1 MKQSFSNSRSLV
13 VTVFV
18 LATMVVFSGCSRSGK
33 SAAKK
38 GAGGGGPPV
47 PVLVAKAVETNVPV
61 QISAIGNVTPCSSVT
76 IRSQITGK
84 LQEVHFKEGQ
94 TVKKSDLLFT
104 IDPRPAQAA
113 LDQANANLARDAAQ
127 LENARIQF
135 EREKKLFDSKLV
147 SQEEFDNARA
157 AMDVQ
162 QGVMQADQAAITNAM
177 LNLAYT
183 AISSP
188 MDGLA
193 GSQFVFVG
201 NIIKS
206 PDDAM
211 VTINQ
216 MRPINVTFAVPER
229 YLPEI
234 RREYARQPLK
244 VATSF
249 AGMTNTVPEGEL
261 TFVDNTVDTTTGTI
275 QLKGTFANE
284 DSALWPGQFVQVM
297 LTLAELPKAVVVP
310 SQAVQTGPE
319 GQYVYVVDQNQMV
332 DQRPIT
338 IGAGYKG
345 ETVIESG
352 LKVGETVVTE
362 GHLRIAP
369 KMKVSFKAAGQ
380 PEDGKVEGSKAE
392 GRKAKS
398 SKADENK

>member
-1 MKQSFSNSRSLV
+1 MKQSFPNSRSFV

-61 QISAIGNVTPCSSVT
+61 QISAIGNVTPCSVVT

-84 LQEVHFKEGQ
+84 LLEVHFKEGQ
-94 TVKKSDLLFT
+94 TIKKGDLLFT

-113 LDQANANLARDAAQ
+113 LDQAKANLARDAAQ
-127 LENARIQF
+127 LENAKIQF
-135 EREKKLFDSKLV
+135 DREKKLFDSKLV

-162 QGVMQADQAAITNAM
+162 QGVTQADRAAITNAM

-183 AISSP
+183 TISSP

-193 GSQFVFVG
+193 GSQLVFVG

-216 MRPINVTFAVPER
+216 MRPIYVTFAVAER
-229 YLPEI
+229 YLAEI
-234 RREYARQPLK
+234 RRENAKQPLK
-244 VATSF
+244 VDTGF
-249 AGMTNTVPEGEL
+249 AGATNAAVQGEL
-261 TFVDNTVDTTTGTI
+261 TFVDNAVDTTTGTI

-284 DSALWPGQFVQVM
+284 DNALWPGQFVQVI

-310 SQAVQTGPE
+310 SQAVQTGPD
-319 GQYVYVVDQNQMV
+319 GQYVYVVDQNQVV

-338 IGAGYKG
+338 IGVGYNG
-345 ETVIESG
+345 MTVVESG

-380 PEDGKVEGSKAE
+380 AED
-392 GRKAKS
+392 
-398 SKADENK
+398 SKADPSK

>member
-1 MKQSFSNSRSLV
+1 MKQSFSNSRSFACRAG
-13 VTVFV
+13 FV
-18 LATMVVFSGCSRSGK
+18 ASAFALGTMVVFSGCSRSDK
-33 SAAKK
+33 SGAKK

-61 QISAIGNVTPCSSVT
+61 QISAIGNVTPRSTVT
-76 IRSQITGK
+76 IRSQISGK
-84 LQEVHFKEGQ
+84 LQDVHFKEGQ
-94 TVKKSDLLFT
+94 TVKKGDLLFT
-104 IDPRPAQAA
+104 IDPRPAQVA
-113 LDQANANLARDAAQ
+113 LDQVKANLARDAAQ
-127 LENARIQF
+127 LENAKIQF
-135 EREKKLFDSKLV
+135 DREKKLFDSKLV

-162 QGVMQADQAAITNAM
+162 QGTAQADQAAITNAM

-183 AISSP
+183 TISSP

-193 GSQFVFVG
+193 GSQLVFVG

-216 MRPINVTFAVPER
+216 MRPIYVTFAVAER

-234 RREYARQPLK
+234 RRENAKQPLK
-244 VATSF
+244 VETSF

-261 TFVDNTVDTTTGTI
+261 TFVDNSVDTTTGTI

-284 DSALWPGQFVQVM
+284 DNVLWPGQFVQVM

-319 GQYVYVVDQNQMV
+319 GQYVYVVDQNQAV

-338 IGAGYKG
+338 IGVGYKG
-345 ETVIESG
+345 MTVVESR
-352 LKVGETVVTE
+352 LKVGEMVVTE

-380 PEDGKVEGSKAE
+380 AEGSKA
-392 GRKAKS
+392 
-398 SKADENK
+398 DESR

>member
-1 MKQSFSNSRSLV
+1 MKQSFSSSRSFACRAGFV
-13 VTVFV
+13 ATVFV
-18 LATMVVFSGCSRSGK
+18 LAAMVVFSGCSRSDK

-38 GAGGGGPPV
+38 GGGGPPV
-47 PVLVAKAVETNVPV
+47 PVLVAKAGETNVPV
-61 QISAIGNVTPCSSVT
+61 QISAIGNVTPCSAVT

-94 TVKKSDLLFT
+94 TVKQGDLLFT

-113 LDQANANLARDAAQ
+113 LDQAKANLARDAAQ

-183 AISSP
+183 TITSP

-193 GSQFVFVG
+193 GSQVAFVG

-211 VTINQ
+211 LTINQ
-216 MRPINVTFAVPER
+216 MRPIYVSFAVPER

-234 RREYARQPLK
+234 RREMGKKPLK
-244 VATSF
+244 VETSF
-249 AGMTNTVPEGEL
+249 TGMTGAAPEGEL
-261 TFVDNTVDTTTGTI
+261 TFVDNAVDTTTGTI
-275 QLKGTFANE
+275 QLKATFANE
-284 DSALWPGQFVQVM
+284 DNVLWPGQFVQVM
-297 LTLAELPKAVVVP
+297 LTLSELPNAVVVP
-310 SQAVQTGPE
+310 SQAVQTGQN
-319 GQYVYVVDQNQMV
+319 GQYAYVVDKDQIV
-332 DQRPIT
+332 EQRPVT
-338 IGAGYKG
+338 IGPSYN
-345 ETVIESG
+345 
-352 LKVGETVVTE
+352 GETVVQSGLKAGEIVVTD
-362 GHLRIAP
+362 GHLRLAP
-369 KMKVSFKAAGQ
+369 KLKVSFKSAD
-380 PEDGKVEGSKAE
+380 PSENSK
-392 GRKAKS
+392 
-398 SKADENK
+398 